1 MGAGYGDGFLIVFH
15 ELSEKLCS
23 GKDRQILRR
32 CRRVLRVIRVDC
44 RCIYNSVDIVSNVLR
59 PLPVDDLCAVGGELI
74 GELGFMGIG
83 AAYCESS
90 LQQDLSQSAHADSA
104 DSDKVNVFWFI
115 KIDMIHRCLLSDV

>member
-1 MGAGYGDGFLIVFH
+1 MGTGYGDGFLIVFH

-32 CRRVLRVIRVDC
+32 CRRVLRVIRVNSC
-44 RCIYNSVDIVSNVLR
+44 CVYNSVDIVGNVLR
-59 PLPVDDLCAVGGELI
+59 PLPVDDLCAVDGELV
-74 GELGFMGIG
+74 GELGLMGIR

-104 DSDKVNVFWFI
+104 DSDKVNMFWFI
-115 KIDMIHRCLLSDV
+115 KIDLIHRSLLPDI

>member
-1 MGAGYGDGFLIVFH
+1 MSSGYGDGFLIVFH

-23 GKDRQILRR
+23 GEDRQVLRR
-32 CRRVLRVIRVDC
+32 CRRVLRVIRVNSC
-44 RCIYNSVDIVSNVLR
+44 CVYNSVDIVGNVLR
-59 PLPVDDLCAVGGELI
+59 PLPVDDLCAVGGELV
-74 GELGFMGIG
+74 GELGLMGIR